1 MCHLSNIAYRT
12 GRTLVFDSN
21 REKFVNDEEADRLL
35 TREYRAPFVVPDKV

>member
-12 GRTLVFDSN
+12 GRTLVFDST
-21 REKFVNDEEADRLL
+21 REKFVSDKEADRLL